1 MTTDS
6 NARHLRT
13 AHAAWL
19 RDKAAHF
26 RRLAGGAI
34 PYAAAQD
41 LERLATKYER
51 LAAALESGAAPDAPV
66 PATDAAA

>member
-6 NARHLRT
+6 TARQLRT

-19 RDKAAHF
+19 RDKSAHF
-26 RRLAGGAI
+26 HRLAAGAI

-51 LAAALESGAAPDAPV
+51 LAAALEVGAAPDASV